1 MTTQPSA
8 ILLDVGGVFLLPSRS
23 HIRSAL
29 QLVGHSVAE
38 DSTIDRA
45 HYQAV
50 RAFPMDLEA
59 GEYMGPYW
67 TEYLEVYARA
77 VGVGEDLLEEAVEHL
92 RNEYVTGWLWSHLI
106 EGSKDGLAALAA
118 TGVPVGVV
126 SNSDGTI
133 ERRLAEMA
141 LLQVGPGAGVE
152 VRCVIDSGTVGVEKP
167 DPRIFELALDRLVSH
182 FDYPTAV
189 RRAEFRPHFP
199 HRGVIVDR
207 EAGVVLKMDRHRYVG
222 RAYLGREQ
230 LDGTARGKLYRQER
244 LDLRSERFYWV
255 DTLFELPEVNLL
267 AELVELQ
274 RRKLLEPLLSAHF
287 VEFLFRHGGHRAIA
301 GQLPLRFCHLQPRV
315 WPCRPCCWW

>member
-167 DPRIFELALDRLVSH
+167 DPRIFELALEALGLPAEGIWYVGDTPAFDVVS
-182 FDYPTAV
+182 A
-189 RRAEFRPHFP
+189 RRAGMQPILMDPFGINGDF
-199 HRGVIVDR
+199 GVPAVSS
-207 EAGVVLKMDRHRYVG
+207 L
-222 RAYLGREQ
+222 
-230 LDGTARGKLYRQER
+230 T
-244 LDLRSERFYWV
+244 
-255 DTLFELPEVNLL
+255 EV
-267 AELVELQ
+267 AEMIE
-274 RRKLLEPLLSAHF
+274 
-287 VEFLFRHGGHRAIA
+287 
-301 GQLPLRFCHLQPRV
+301 GQT
-315 WPCRPCCWW
+315 